1 MNSSETNGHLKD
13 TEHAKFVKILEMK
26 QNNILYFIIGCAMMV
41 ASCSQ
46 SSNNTKIAALAED
59 DIPPL
64 EYSDADRT
72 FSVVLEITSD
82 NLITCNNNFSG
93 KDENP
98 LILDISNP
106 SFSDLFYEWF
116 ASMDSIQINQLRNGS
131 ELHISVS
138 DDVTDA
144 TIEKVKNN
152 VIKCGIKGMSI
163 SNF

>member
-1 MNSSETNGHLKD
+1 
-13 TEHAKFVKILEMK
+13 MK
-26 QNNILYFIIGCAMMV
+26 QNNILWLIIGSAMMV

-46 SSNNTKIAALAED
+46 PSNNGKITAFAED
-59 DIPPL
+59 DRPPL

-82 NLITCNNNFSG
+82 SLMTCNNNFSG
-93 KDENP
+93 KDDNP

-106 SFSDLFYEWF
+106 NFSNLFFEWF
-116 ASMDSIQINQLRNGS
+116 ASMDSIQINQLKSGS
-131 ELHISVS
+131 ELHITAG
-138 DDVTDA
+138 DGVTDA

-152 VIKCGIKGMSI
+152 VKNCGIEGLSI

>member
-1 MNSSETNGHLKD
+1 
-13 TEHAKFVKILEMK
+13 MK
-26 QNNILYFIIGCAMMV
+26 QNNILWLIIGSAMMV

-46 SSNNTKIAALAED
+46 PSNNGKITAFAED
-59 DIPPL
+59 DRPPL

-82 NLITCNNNFSG
+82 SLMTCNNNFSG
-93 KDENP
+93 KDDNP

-106 SFSDLFYEWF
+106 NFSDLFSEWF
-116 ASMDSIQINQLRNGS
+116 ASMDSIQINQLKSGS
-131 ELHISVS
+131 DLHITVG
-138 DDVTDA
+138 DGVMDA

-152 VIKCGIKGMSI
+152 VKKCGIEGMSI

>member
-1 MNSSETNGHLKD
+1 
-13 TEHAKFVKILEMK
+13 
-26 QNNILYFIIGCAMMV
+26 MMV

-46 SSNNTKIAALAED
+46 PSNNGKITAFAED
-59 DIPPL
+59 DRPPL

-82 NLITCNNNFSG
+82 SLMTCNNNFSG
-93 KDENP
+93 KDDNP

-106 SFSDLFYEWF
+106 NFSDLFSEWF
-116 ASMDSIQINQLRNGS
+116 ASMDSIQINQLKSGS
-131 ELHISVS
+131 DLHITVG
-138 DDVTDA
+138 DGVMDA

-152 VIKCGIKGMSI
+152 VKKCGIEGMSI